1 MATPKSM
8 TNLIRPK
15 IQPKADFIVYYQ
27 GLLTIAAIFIFFTRF
42 DVYIQDYAPIIPL
55 HWMIGFMILSLPVIF
70 SLIKRFER
78 ISITVLI
85 WAGIYTALSSTI
97 ILIQPKFPPLQYLE
111 DHYRTIIFVFLMLA
125 IFAYHPLITKW
136 VKRTILSVTMLNI
149 GMFVYEFF
157 HPEAFYIEQR
167 SSGRSSGFYDDS
179 NTASIALIVGMICT
193 IDMIKPKYRIL
204 YALFIF
210 LGIAP
215 TFSRGSTVGWVL
227 VVGLF
232 MLTKV
237 IPRYQMS
244 LLLVFFLI
252 IISVLSTQLN
262 NLQYIKTADG
272 TNLFQKDTLARVEFI
287 IDPFGQRDTSQAS
300 RISFVQ
306 DTWQKF
312 ARSPFIGHGLAAGE
326 DSSTIKLTG
335 KAERSHNTYLD
346 LMVEY
351 GFLGA
356 FIFPGVLL
364 ASTWKAQGK
373 FKHQALA
380 FVIFLLSQGFFSHT
394 LLNEFCSL
402 IFYAIMANLTQHS
415 HQTESS
421 KLPVDTLD
429 RLYS

>member
-1 MATPKSM
+1 M
-8 TNLIRPK
+8 TNLIQHK
-15 IQPKADFIVYYQ
+15 IQPKTNFIIYYQ
-27 GLLTIAAIFIFFTRF
+27 GLLAIAATVVFFTRF
-42 DVYIQDYAPIIPL
+42 DVYAQDIAPIIPL
-55 HWMIGFMILSLPVIF
+55 HWMIGFMILSFPLFI
-70 SLIKRFER
+70 SLLKRFDC
-78 ISITVLI
+78 ISKTVLI
-85 WAGIYTALSSTI
+85 WAGFYTALSSTI
-97 ILIQPKFPPLQYLE
+97 ILIHPKFPPLQYLE
-111 DHYRTIIFVFLMLA
+111 DHYRTIIFIFLMLA

-136 VKRTILSVTMLNI
+136 VKGTILSVTMINI

-157 HPEAFYIEQR
+157 NPEAFYIEQR

-179 NTASIALIVGMICT
+179 NTASIALIVGMIFT
-193 IDMIKPKYRIL
+193 IDMIKPKYRIF

-215 TFSRGSTVGWVL
+215 TFSRGSTVGWIL
-227 VVGLF
+227 VVTLF
-232 MLTKV
+232 MITKV

-262 NLQYIKTADG
+262 NLAYLETADG
-272 TNLFQKDTLARVEFI
+272 TKLFKKDTLARVEFI
-287 IDPFGQRDTSQAS
+287 IDPFGQQDTSQAS

-306 DTWQKF
+306 DTWRKF
-312 ARSPFIGHGLAAGE
+312 EQSPFIGHGLAAGE
-326 DSSTIKLTG
+326 DASTIRLTG

-356 FIFPGVLL
+356 FVFPGVLL
-364 ASTWKAQGK
+364 ASVWQVEGK
-373 FKHQALA
+373 FRNQALA

-394 LLNEFCSL
+394 LLSEFCSL
-402 IFYAIMANLTQHS
+402 IFYSIMANLAQHS
-415 HQTESS
+415 HRENSS
-421 KLPVDTLD
+421 HLQVDSLD